1 MIENFIL
8 NCVLQHDSTHPQRTC
23 QGWMYFC
30 MIIYVVTLSRFQVR
44 VSVGHWNKKRHRNP
58 KKEKKKGIAE
68 IWKFAGIWKML
79 PKFAFFFFFCKIW
92 PISLLLRSSLG
103 CSGFR
108 DANSPMSSFENGNL
122 SPTDWTFS
130 SGWNRID
137 VGQFGWVV
145 GL

>member
-1 MIENFIL
+1 MFYSMIPLIL
-8 NCVLQHDSTHPQRTC
+8 KERAKVECIFAWLYMLLHWVDFKW
-23 QGWMYFC
+23 GWA
-30 MIIYVVTLSRFQVR
+30 
-44 VSVGHWNKKRHRNP
+44 SVIGIKKGIEIP
-58 KKEKKKGIAE
+58 KKKKKNGIAE

-79 PKFAFFFFFCKIW
+79 QKFAFFFFCKIW
-92 PISLLLRSSLG
+92 PISLLLRSSSG